1 MASIVRW
8 TQRGQH
14 EMDAVIA
21 YYETEYSPLA
31 AENLVRDL
39 KKEIEKLKKQPF
51 IGRASQKRPIVR
63 FVLVRGR
70 YRLYYRVHEDNLIFV
85 GFFDT
90 RQDPKKDP
98 YQ

>member
-8 TQRGQH
+8 TQRAQH
-14 EMDAVIA
+14 EFDKVVT
-21 YYETEYSPLA
+21 YYEVEYSPLA
-31 AENLVRDL
+31 AENLVSDA

-63 FVLVRGR
+63 FVLVGKR
-70 YRLYYRVHEDNLIFV
+70 YRLYYRVHDEIILV
-85 GFFDT
+85 VSFFDT
-90 RQDPKKDP
+90 RQNPKKDP

>member
-1 MASIVRW
+1 MVV
-8 TQRGQH
+8 T
-14 EMDAVIA
+14 
-21 YYETEYSPLA
+21 YYEVEYSPLA
-31 AENLVRDL
+31 AENLVKDV

-51 IGRASQKRPIVR
+51 IGRISPKRPIVR

-70 YRLYYRVHEDNLIFV
+70 YRLYYRVHDDVIILIV

-90 RQDPKKDP
+90 RQDPKKDR